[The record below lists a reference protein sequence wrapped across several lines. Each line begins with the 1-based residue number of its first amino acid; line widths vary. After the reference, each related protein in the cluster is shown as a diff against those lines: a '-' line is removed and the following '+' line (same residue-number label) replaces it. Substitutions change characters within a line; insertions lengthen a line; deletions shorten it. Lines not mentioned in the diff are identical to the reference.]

1 MRRRGSGVRPEA
13 RLEEGVVA
21 ERREKVSLEGRQVG
35 KEWLSDSLCGGALR
49 VPYKFVT
56 KCGDSSEG
64 LKDCLRLGSQ

>member
-35 KEWLSDSLCGGALR
+35 KEWLSVCAG
-49 VPYKFVT
+49 
-56 KCGDSSEG
+56 EH
-64 LKDCLRLGSQ
+64 